1 MIAATILSAGVSS
14 RMGFP
19 KALLQYR
26 GRTFLQSI
34 LDVTA
39 AVGISRRL
47 VVLGP
52 EPDRILSEH
61 ELRGV
66 TLVTNDEM
74 DLGPIGSIRASIEA
88 IQVHPVD
95 GLLVWPVD
103 FPHVAVKTVELMI
116 EAFRAQ
122 PDCIVVPA
130 TRGKRGHPVLFP
142 RSVFPELAA
151 ASDTEGAREVVRAVP
166 DRVVEVPVED
176 LAVIDDLN
184 TPEAYRRLLKL
195 EDKIKQ

>member
-1 MIAATILSAGVSS
+1 MIAATILSAGMSS
-14 RMGFP
+14 RMGYP
-19 KALLQYR
+19 KALLRYR

-39 AVGISRRL
+39 AVGIARRL

-66 TLVTNDEM
+66 TLVTNPEM
-74 DLGPIGSIRASIEA
+74 DLGPIGSIKASIEA
-88 IQVHPVD
+88 IRVHPVD

-116 EAFRAQ
+116 EAFREK
-122 PDCIVVPA
+122 PDSIVVPS
-130 TRGKRGHPVLFP
+130 TQGQRGHPVLFP
-142 RSVFPELAA
+142 RSVFAELEAVA
-151 ASDTEGAREVVRAVP
+151 DSEGARAVVRAVP
-166 DRVVEVPVED
+166 ERVIEVPVED
-176 LAVIDDLN
+176 PAVVDDLN

-195 EDKIKQ
+195 EDKIRQ